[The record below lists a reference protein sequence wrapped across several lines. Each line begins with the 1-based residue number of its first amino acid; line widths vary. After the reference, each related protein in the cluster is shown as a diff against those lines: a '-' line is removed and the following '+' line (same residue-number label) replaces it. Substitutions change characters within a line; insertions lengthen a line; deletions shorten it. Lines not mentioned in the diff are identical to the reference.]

1 MSTRAYYKKQVYY
14 GEDFVKEME
23 LFERNIVIDDKRF
36 KNLKQKYR
44 FSAVIRKWIKNY
56 NDTFA
61 KEKLDGIKI

>member
-14 GEDFVKEME
+14 GEDFAKEME
-23 LFERNIVIDDKRF
+23 LFERNIVLDDKRF

-56 NDTFA
+56 NVAFA
-61 KEKLDGIKI
+61 KENLDGIKI